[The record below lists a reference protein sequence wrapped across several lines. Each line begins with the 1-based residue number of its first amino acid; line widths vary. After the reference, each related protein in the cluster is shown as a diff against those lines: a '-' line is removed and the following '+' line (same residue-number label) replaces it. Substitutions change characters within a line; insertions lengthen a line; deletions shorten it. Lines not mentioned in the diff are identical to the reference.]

1 MKTVA
6 PISFSL
12 SQTNGDKIFIYKI
25 EWWNSM
31 IPKVLLAL
39 IIEALLL

>member
-1 MKTVA
+1 MKTLA

-12 SQTNGDKIFIYKI
+12 AQTNGDKIFIYKI
-25 EWWNSM
+25 EWLNSV